1 LLRKFAQ
8 EIVMAALSDPVRK
21 YPAPPFKRQLQ
32 PWPGLAGKMEPPPH
46 HGERSYRGSGRL
58 MGTKGIP
65 VNGVASGPIWTPL
78 QVSGGA
84 SMEQLE
90 KFSGET
96 VFKRRDQPVELASI
110 HVQLAA
116 DDASSYDRPDL
127 WIFGRWRPAVT
138 KGMAR
143 FCTAFAAVMASDLRG
158 VHE

>member
-58 MGTKGIP
+58 MGTKGIR
-65 VNGVASGPIWTPL
+65 VNGVAPGPIWTPL

-96 VFKRRDQPVELASI
+96 VFKRRGQPVELASNPCPACRREF
-110 HVQLAA
+110 L
-116 DDASSYDRPDL
+116 RPT
-127 WIFGRWRPAVT
+127 RS
-138 KGMAR
+138 M
-143 FCTAFAAVMASDLRG
+143 DLRAVPTSRDERNG
-158 VHE
+158 AILHCICCCDGLRLARRS